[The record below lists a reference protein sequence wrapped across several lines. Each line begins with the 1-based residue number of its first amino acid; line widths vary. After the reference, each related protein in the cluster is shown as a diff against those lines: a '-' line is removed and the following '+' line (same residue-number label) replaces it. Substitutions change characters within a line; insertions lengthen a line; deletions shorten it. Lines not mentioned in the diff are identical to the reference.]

1 MYNSRINKHGK
12 GSIISQCNSTTLW
25 GGGADGERDFTTTQ
39 GLLLLLLL
47 LQGLHYYKKEAFVS
61 LPTSDQNTLG
71 VKKNLSQTL
80 DNCLCYY
87 CIKKSTQCHNFPSK
101 NIAKKI

>member
-25 GGGADGERDFTTTQ
+25 GGGAHDERDFTTTQ
-39 GLLLLLLL
+39 GLLL

-71 VKKNLSQTL
+71 VKKKPITN
-80 DNCLCYY
+80 
-87 CIKKSTQCHNFPSK
+87 
-101 NIAKKI
+101 AR

>member
-25 GGGADGERDFTTTQ
+25 GGGADERDFTTTQ
-39 GLLLLLLL
+39 GLLLLLLLL

-71 VKKNLSQTL
+71 VKKKTYHK
-80 DNCLCYY
+80 C
-87 CIKKSTQCHNFPSK
+87 
-101 NIAKKI
+101 